1 MVTIHTSPF
10 FRSRLTPFV
19 YVALMACAVLPASV
33 ASAQVAV
40 TAVAR
45 PGAVPPWSKGM
56 VAINAES
63 YYHAI
68 ECGKQGGEDPACV
81 FWDTGICKNDDFTLA
96 FYSGYKQVAYAVW
109 TAVRAKKPAPQPNYQ
124 AAQRTRVTIGVTP
137 ARGAKNPLTDFVL
150 KRGGKPVPTV
160 DRLLQDGGGSFTFDY
175 PAWAPTT
182 SVRLDMVGK
191 TRTITCTIPAEVLS
205 QFR

>member
-1 MVTIHTSPF
+1 MTTTR
-10 FRSRLTPFV
+10 RSIAGARAVVFSLLV
-19 YVALMACAVLPASV
+19 MVALVLGVTAI

-40 TAVAR
+40 TAVTR
-45 PGAVPPWSKGM
+45 PGAVPPWNKGLM
-56 VAINAES
+56 AINAES

-124 AAQRTRVTIGVTP
+124 AAQRTRVTIGVSP
-137 ARGAKNPLTDFVL
+137 ARGAKNALTDFVL
-150 KRGGKPVPTV
+150 KRGGKPVPSV

-191 TRTITCTIPAEVLS
+191 TRTISCTIPADVLS